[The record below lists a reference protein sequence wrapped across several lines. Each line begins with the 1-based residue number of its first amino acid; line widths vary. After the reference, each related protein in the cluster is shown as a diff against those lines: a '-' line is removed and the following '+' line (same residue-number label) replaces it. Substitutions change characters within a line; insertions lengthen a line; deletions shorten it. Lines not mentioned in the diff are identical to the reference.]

1 MELMKYRVCPT
12 LSSILKIKDNSIS
25 FIIYQGNIFKRSLNT
40 KGQNKALLLKESKK
54 QIVAHDATITESYLK
69 YFDEKMYIGKSKLRD
84 GQDKYYRNKFNQE
97 ASDNIPSD
105 RDIPDTRNSK
115 CKSKSWK
122 TDLPDTSVII
132 TFHNEARSTL
142 LRTIVSV
149 LNRSPDH
156 LIKEIILVDDYS
168 DNEYDGQDLA
178 SIRKVKV
185 MRNNRR
191 EGLMRSRVKGADVA
205 VGKVLTFLD
214 SHCECNQHWLE
225 PLLERL
231 KEDPTRV
238 VSPIIDVIN
247 MDNFRYVP
255 ASDQLRGGFD
265 WNLVFKWEYLTNAER
280 ESRSIDPTQPVRTPM
295 IAGGLF
301 AISKQWFQKLGK
313 YDTSMDIWGGE
324 NLEISFRVWQCG
336 GGLEILPCSRVGH
349 VFRKQHP
356 YSFPGGSGNVFARN
370 TKRAAEVWMD
380 DYKKYYFAAVPMA
393 RDVRIGDDNETIDSY
408 ESDDVLSEHED
419 DSVML
424 SDSWKRIAD
433 IFSDCRPNSL
443 SQTELVR
450 NFSGINPALNCNANN
465 SILENFKKFITND
478 LGREGFTSNR
488 GIGALISIDLLITER
503 VKLRKRLQ
511 CKPFKWFLQN
521 VYPELKIPNDLEIT
535 FIYIK
540 QGDKCLDTLGR
551 MEKLELY
558 SCHYGGG
565 NQVYLSLYH
574 SEKSLYKRVELK
586 VLVKWYICIQDPNL
600 DAGFVPA
607 WALTKDHVL
616 KHESWCLAASSHHA
630 GSATELRNVCNEKW
644 IHEKNGLFRLKGTD
658 LCLDSS
664 QTNTKGLII
673 NKCSSSSSIFQVWT
687 FDNMKV

>member
-393 RDVRIGDDNETIDSY
+393 RDVRIGD
-408 ESDDVLSEHED
+408 
-419 DSVML
+419 
-424 SDSWKRIAD
+424 
-433 IFSDCRPNSL
+433 
-443 SQTELVR
+443 
-450 NFSGINPALNCNANN
+450 
-465 SILENFKKFITND
+465 
-478 LGREGFTSNR
+478 
-488 GIGALISIDLLITER
+488 ITER

-565 NQVYLSLYH
+565 NQ
-574 SEKSLYKRVELK
+574 
-586 VLVKWYICIQDPNL
+586 
-600 DAGFVPA
+600 A

-630 GSATELRNVCNEKW
+630 GSATELRNVCNEV
-644 IHEKNGLFRLKGTD
+644 
-658 LCLDSS
+658 
-664 QTNTKGLII
+664 
-673 NKCSSSSSIFQVWT
+673 SIF
-687 FDNMKV
+687 

>member
-1 MELMKYRVCPT
+1 MHSFSIVIEAMHMTDAPFDALFTQIPYLSKADNRWNVLGGSQMVTIPT
-12 LSSILKIKDNSIS
+12 SAQTKKI
-25 FIIYQGNIFKRSLNT
+25 Q
-40 KGQNKALLLKESKK
+40 GQNKALLLKESKK

-393 RDVRIGDDNETIDSY
+393 RDVRIGD
-408 ESDDVLSEHED
+408 
-419 DSVML
+419 
-424 SDSWKRIAD
+424 
-433 IFSDCRPNSL
+433 
-443 SQTELVR
+443 
-450 NFSGINPALNCNANN
+450 
-465 SILENFKKFITND
+465 
-478 LGREGFTSNR
+478 
-488 GIGALISIDLLITER
+488 ITER

>member
-393 RDVRIGDDNETIDSY
+393 RDVRIGD
-408 ESDDVLSEHED
+408 
-419 DSVML
+419 
-424 SDSWKRIAD
+424 
-433 IFSDCRPNSL
+433 
-443 SQTELVR
+443 
-450 NFSGINPALNCNANN
+450 
-465 SILENFKKFITND
+465 
-478 LGREGFTSNR
+478 
-488 GIGALISIDLLITER
+488 ITER

-565 NQVYLSLYH
+565 NQ
-574 SEKSLYKRVELK
+574 
-586 VLVKWYICIQDPNL
+586 
-600 DAGFVPA
+600 A